1 MMNHVPLTST
11 SLHCCAG
18 FHRCKYH
25 SAECSEM
32 CVYKIKQS
40 MCERLPKLFQM
51 VDGWVQRPGDQ
62 GAEAESMCGSCIT
75 GGCDPDGEVV
85 RMELWEELPGVG

>member
-1 MMNHVPLTST
+1 
-11 SLHCCAG
+11 
-18 FHRCKYH
+18 
-25 SAECSEM
+25 
-32 CVYKIKQS
+32 
-40 MCERLPKLFQM
+40 M

-85 RMELWEELPGVG
+85 RLELWEELPGVG